1 MAPSPT
7 TRARTPQSKIGE
19 LMPKPPSPSR
29 FPWPALPPMPLPAFL
44 AAMDAPRRNL
54 TLALGASLLLHA
66 TLLAVRFTP
75 PDFIDK
81 ARERAM
87 DVILV
92 NSKSKSRP
100 DKAQAKAQTN
110 LDGGGNTE
118 EDRRA
123 KTPLPPSP
131 NTREGAD
138 LLEAQRRV
146 AELEAQQQQMMTR
159 MTGEKAVSPDKT
171 QNNPTPAPAATRS
184 GVDLASSAL
193 AIARIE
199 GQISRQ
205 MDEYNQR
212 PRKKFIGARVEEY
225 RFAQYVEDW
234 RQKIERIGNLNY
246 PDAAKGRLYGSLVIT
261 VIIKANGDLDRV
273 EVNRSSGQRLLDDAA
288 RRIVQMAAPYAAFPD
303 AIRRD
308 TDVLEIT
315 RTWTFTNADRL
326 RSD

>member
-1 MAPSPT
+1 MPT
-7 TRARTPQSKIGE
+7 
-19 LMPKPPSPSR
+19 PPRLSR
-29 FPWPALPPMPLPAFL
+29 PALPSIQMPAFL
-44 AAMDAPRRNL
+44 AAMDAPQRNL
-54 TLALGASLLLHA
+54 TLAIGVSLLLHA
-66 TLLAVRFTP
+66 ALLAVRFTP

-92 NSKSKSRP
+92 NSKSKNRP

-118 EDRRA
+118 EDLRA

-131 NTREGAD
+131 NTREGND
-138 LLEAQRRV
+138 LIEAQRRV
-146 AELEAQQQQMMTR
+146 AELEAQQQLMMTR
-159 MTGEKAVSPDKT
+159 MGSDRVVAADRTR
-171 QNNPTPAPAATRS
+171 NNPTPAPAEIRS
-184 GVDLASSAL
+184 GADLASSAL

-205 MDEYNQR
+205 LEEYNQR

-246 PDAAKGRLYGSLVIT
+246 PDAAKGRLYGSLVLT

-288 RRIVQMAAPYAAFPD
+288 RRIVQMSAPFAAFPES
-303 AIRRD
+303 IRRD

>member
-1 MAPSPT
+1 M
-7 TRARTPQSKIGE
+7 
-19 LMPKPPSPSR
+19 
-29 FPWPALPPMPLPAFL
+29 PAFL
-44 AAMDAPRRNL
+44 AAMDAPQRNL
-54 TLALGASLLLHA
+54 TLALIASLLFHA
-66 TLLAVRFTP
+66 VLLAVRFTP

-81 ARERAM
+81 VRERAL

-92 NSKSKSRP
+92 NSKSTSKP
-100 DKAQAKAQTN
+100 TKAQAKAQTN

-131 NTREGAD
+131 NTKEGNE
-138 LLEAQRRV
+138 LIEAQRRV

-159 MTGEKAVSPDKT
+159 LKSERAVAADKT
-171 QNNPTPAPAATRS
+171 QNNPTPTPEPVRS
-184 GVDLASSAL
+184 GIDLASSAL

-205 MDEYNQR
+205 LEEYNQR

-234 RQKIERIGNLNY
+234 RQKIERVGNLNY
-246 PDAAKGRLYGSLVIT
+246 PDAAKGRLYGSLVLT

-273 EVNRSSGQRLLDDAA
+273 EVSRSSGKSLLDDAA
-288 RRIVQMAAPYAAFPD
+288 RRIVQMAAPYAVFPET
-303 AIRRD
+303 IRRD

>member
-1 MAPSPT
+1 
-7 TRARTPQSKIGE
+7 
-19 LMPKPPSPSR
+19 
-29 FPWPALPPMPLPAFL
+29 
-44 AAMDAPRRNL
+44 MDAPRRHL
-54 TLALGASLLLHA
+54 TLAIGASLLLHA
-66 TLLAVRFTP
+66 VVLTVRFTP
-75 PDFIDK
+75 PDFIEK
-81 ARERAM
+81 ARERAL

-92 NSKSKSRP
+92 NSKSKNRP

-110 LDGGGNTE
+110 LDGGGNT
-118 EDRRA
+118 DQDLRA
-123 KTPLPPSP
+123 RTPLPPSP
-131 NTREGAD
+131 NTKEGSE

-146 AELEAQQQQMMTR
+146 AELEAQQQQQMTQLKSER
-159 MTGEKAVSPDKT
+159 AVAVNKA
-171 QNNPTPAPAATRS
+171 QNSQTATPEPVRS
-184 GVDLASSAL
+184 GADLASSAL

-205 MDEYNQR
+205 LEEYNQR

-246 PDAAKGRLYGSLVIT
+246 PDAAKGRLYGNLVLT
-261 VIIKANGDLDRV
+261 VVIKANGDLDRV
-273 EVNRSSGQRLLDDAA
+273 EVSRSSGKALLDDAA
-288 RRIVQMAAPYAAFPD
+288 RRIVQMAAPYAAFPE

>member
-1 MAPSPT
+1 MPSLSRLSWPT
-7 TRARTPQSKIGE
+7 
-19 LMPKPPSPSR
+19 
-29 FPWPALPPMPLPAFL
+29 LPPVPLPAFL
-44 AAMDAPRRNL
+44 AAMDPPRRNL
-54 TLALGASLLLHA
+54 MLALGVSVLFHALLLA
-66 TLLAVRFTP
+66 IRFTP

-81 ARERAM
+81 ARERAL

-100 DKAQAKAQTN
+100 TKAQAKAQTN
-110 LDGGGNTE
+110 LDGGGNVD

-131 NTREGAD
+131 NTREGRE
-138 LLEAQRRV
+138 LIESQRRV
-146 AELEAQQQQMMTR
+146 AELEAQQQQMLARLKSERSISADRT
-159 MTGEKAVSPDKT
+159 KS
-171 QNNPTPAPAATRS
+171 QPAPEPTLS
-184 GVDLASSAL
+184 GADLASNAM
-193 AIARIE
+193 AIARVE
-199 GQISRQ
+199 GQIARQ
-205 MDEYNQR
+205 LEEYNQR

-246 PDAAKGRLYGSLVIT
+246 PAAARGRLYGSLVLT

-273 EVNRSSGQRLLDDAA
+273 EISRSSGQNLLDDAA
-288 RRIVQMAAPYAAFPD
+288 RRIVQMASPFAAFPES
-303 AIRRD
+303 IRRD

>member
-1 MAPSPT
+1 
-7 TRARTPQSKIGE
+7 
-19 LMPKPPSPSR
+19 MPMPPRLSR
-29 FPWPALPPMPLPAFL
+29 PALPSIQMPAFL
-44 AAMDAPRRNL
+44 AAMDAPQRNL
-54 TLALGASLLLHA
+54 TLALGVSLLLHA
-66 TLLAVRFTP
+66 ALLAVRFTP
-75 PDFIDK
+75 PDIFDK

-87 DVILV
+87 DVVLV

-118 EDRRA
+118 EDLRA

-131 NTREGAD
+131 NTREGND
-138 LLEAQRRV
+138 LVEAQRRV
-146 AELEAQQQQMMTR
+146 AELEAQQQKMMTR
-159 MTGEKAVSPDKT
+159 LAGEKAVVADQT
-171 QNNPTPAPAATRS
+171 RNNPTPAPAEIRTGA
-184 GVDLASSAL
+184 DLASSAL

-205 MDEYNQR
+205 LEEYNQR

-246 PDAAKGRLYGSLVIT
+246 PDAAKGRLYGSLVLT
-261 VIIKANGDLDRV
+261 VIIKSNGDLDRV

-288 RRIVQMAAPYAAFPD
+288 RRIVQMSAPFAAFPE

>member
-1 MAPSPT
+1 
-7 TRARTPQSKIGE
+7 
-19 LMPKPPSPSR
+19 MPMPPRLSR
-29 FPWPALPPMPLPAFL
+29 PALPSIQMPAFL
-44 AAMDAPRRNL
+44 AAMDAPQRNL
-54 TLALGASLLLHA
+54 TLALGVSLLLHA
-66 TLLAVRFTP
+66 ALLAVRFTP

-131 NTREGAD
+131 NTREGND
-138 LLEAQRRV
+138 LIEAQRRV

-159 MTGEKAVSPDKT
+159 TGSDRTVSADKT
-171 QNNPTPAPAATRS
+171 RNNPTPAPAEIRTGA
-184 GVDLASSAL
+184 DLASSAL

-205 MDEYNQR
+205 LEEYNQR

-246 PDAAKGRLYGSLVIT
+246 PDAAKGRLYGSLVLT
-261 VIIKANGDLDRV
+261 VIIKSNGDLDRV
-273 EVNRSSGQRLLDDAA
+273 EINRSSGQRLLDDAA
-288 RRIVQMAAPYAAFPD
+288 RRIVQMSAPFAAFPE

>member
-1 MAPSPT
+1 
-7 TRARTPQSKIGE
+7 
-19 LMPKPPSPSR
+19 
-29 FPWPALPPMPLPAFL
+29 
-44 AAMDAPRRNL
+44 MDAPRRNL
-54 TLALGASLLLHA
+54 TLAIGASLLLHA
-66 TLLAVRFTP
+66 MLLAIRFTP

-81 ARERAM
+81 MRERAL

-100 DKAQAKAQTN
+100 TKAQAKAQTN

-118 EDRRA
+118 ENLRA

-131 NTREGAD
+131 NTREGTE
-138 LLEAQRRV
+138 LIEAKRRV
-146 AELEAQQQQMMTR
+146 VELEAQQQQMMARLKSERSVSADRTR
-159 MTGEKAVSPDKT
+159 TS
-171 QNNPTPAPAATRS
+171 PTPAPEPVRS
-184 GVDLASSAL
+184 GADLASSAL

-199 GQISRQ
+199 GQIARQ
-205 MDEYNQR
+205 LEEYNQR

-246 PDAAKGRLYGSLVIT
+246 PAAAKGRLYGSLVLT
-261 VIIKANGDLDRV
+261 VVIKSNGDLDRV
-273 EVNRSSGQRLLDDAA
+273 EVSRSSGQSLLDDAA
-288 RRIVQMAAPYAAFPD
+288 RRIVQMASPYAAFPES
-303 AIRRD
+303 IRRD

>member
-1 MAPSPT
+1 MPT
-7 TRARTPQSKIGE
+7 
-19 LMPKPPSPSR
+19 PPILSR
-29 FPWPALPPMPLPAFL
+29 PFRPALPPIPLPAFL
-44 AAMDAPRRNL
+44 AAMDAPQRNL
-54 TLALGASLLLHA
+54 TLALCASLLLHA
-66 TLLAVRFTP
+66 ALLAVRFTP
-75 PDFIDK
+75 PDIFDK

-92 NSKSKSRP
+92 NSKSKARP

-131 NTREGAD
+131 NTREGND
-138 LLEAQRRV
+138 LIEAQRRV

-159 MTGEKAVSPDKT
+159 AASEKAVAADRT
-171 QNNPTPAPAATRS
+171 RNNPTPSPAEVRS
-184 GVDLASSAL
+184 GADLASSAL

-205 MDEYNQR
+205 LEEYNQR

-246 PDAAKGRLYGSLVIT
+246 PDAAKGRLYGSLVLT
-261 VIIKANGDLDRV
+261 VIIKSNGDLDRV

-288 RRIVQMAAPYAAFPD
+288 RRIVQMSAPYAAFPE

>member
-1 MAPSPT
+1 
-7 TRARTPQSKIGE
+7 
-19 LMPKPPSPSR
+19 MPPRLSR
-29 FPWPALPPMPLPAFL
+29 PALPSIQMPAFL
-44 AAMDAPRRNL
+44 AAMDAPQRNL
-54 TLALGASLLLHA
+54 TLALGISLLLHA
-66 TLLAVRFTP
+66 ALLAVRFTP
-75 PDFIDK
+75 PDIFDK

-118 EDRRA
+118 EDLRA

-131 NTREGAD
+131 NTREGTD
-138 LLEAQRRV
+138 LVEAQRRV
-146 AELEAQQQQMMTR
+146 AELEAQQQKMMTR
-159 MTGEKAVSPDKT
+159 LASEKAVAADK
-171 QNNPTPAPAATRS
+171 NRNSPTPAPAEIRTGA
-184 GVDLASSAL
+184 DLASSAL

-205 MDEYNQR
+205 LEEYNQR

-246 PDAAKGRLYGSLVIT
+246 PDAAKGRLYGSLVLT
-261 VIIKANGDLDRV
+261 VIIKSNGDLDRV

-288 RRIVQMAAPYAAFPD
+288 RRIVQMSAPFAAFPE

>member
-1 MAPSPT
+1 M
-7 TRARTPQSKIGE
+7 
-19 LMPKPPSPSR
+19 
-29 FPWPALPPMPLPAFL
+29 PAFL
-44 AAMDAPRRNL
+44 AAMDAPQRNL
-54 TLALGASLLLHA
+54 TLALGVSLLLHA
-66 TLLAVRFTP
+66 ALLAVRFTP

-92 NSKSKSRP
+92 NSKSKARP

-131 NTREGAD
+131 NTREGND
-138 LLEAQRRV
+138 LIEAQRRV

-159 MTGEKAVSPDKT
+159 AASEKAVAADRT
-171 QNNPTPAPAATRS
+171 RNNPTPSPAEVRS
-184 GVDLASSAL
+184 GADLASSAL

-205 MDEYNQR
+205 LEEYNQR

-246 PDAAKGRLYGSLVIT
+246 PDAAKGRLYGSLVLT
-261 VIIKANGDLDRV
+261 VIIKSNGDLDRV

-288 RRIVQMAAPYAAFPD
+288 RRIVQMSAPYAAFPE